1 MKRFRILLAAV
12 SLATLTAFVLVTP
25 GCTKQ
30 GSRRVTD
37 PAPRPDPGLTEFKDA
52 RWVTA
57 PDELREEEA
66 RAARS
71 PLMARAVQDQAS
83 DPRLSL
89 LRSGMIGAAGTAKDG
104 SQVRITLL
112 PYQYSDDLNR
122 AVYFALIEVNGVA
135 HVESFELIRNEKP
148 GPTETDFER
157 VNSGEHGLWIRSGP
171 TYIQAANGIARR
183 GPERFNWAK
192 FGTCFVP
199 TADRLLGEVHEA
211 CNSMGNFPGCV
222 TGGSGA
228 ALLGAALY
236 CAAVAWNG

>member
-1 MKRFRILLAAV
+1 MKRFRVLLAAV
-12 SLATLTAFVLVTP
+12 ALASLTAFALVMP

-37 PAPRPDPGLTEFKDA
+37 PESRPVAGLGEFKDA
-52 RWVTA
+52 RWITA
-57 PDELREEEA
+57 PDELREETA
-66 RAARS
+66 RAARN

-83 DPRLSL
+83 DPRLAL
-89 LRSGMIGAAGTAKDG
+89 LRSGVIGAAGIAKDG

-122 AVYFALIEVNGVA
+122 AVYFALLEVNGVP

-148 GPTETDFER
+148 SAAETDFER
-157 VNSGEHGLWIRSGP
+157 VNGGEHGLWIRSGP

-192 FGTCFVP
+192 FGTCFIP
-199 TADRLLGEVHEA
+199 TADRFLGEVHEA
-211 CNSMGNFPGCV
+211 CNGMGNFPGCV
-222 TGGSGA
+222 TAGSGA

-236 CAAVAWNG
+236 CASVAWNG